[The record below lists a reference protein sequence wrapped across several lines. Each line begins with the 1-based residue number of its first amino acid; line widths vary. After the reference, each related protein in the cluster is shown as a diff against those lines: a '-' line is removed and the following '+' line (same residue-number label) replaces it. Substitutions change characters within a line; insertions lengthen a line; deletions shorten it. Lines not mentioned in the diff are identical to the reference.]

1 MPLAMFS
8 VTRRSRSDVSQSV
21 SQGTDRDLNDVSDV
35 SEDTD
40 KGEDD
45 EEDEEDE
52 EWVVREDVN
61 GVNHTFLDKV

>member
-45 EEDEEDE
+45 EEDEE
-52 EWVVREDVN
+52 WVVREDVN